1 MSHAQPIRSPST
13 PEAADTTPWWRVKM
27 LWLVLGGPIV
37 VVIASF
43 ITLGLAITHPDP
55 VLSTAPVPSA
65 DDAAD
70 GKAVMES
77 QLPAQQARNHAATVG
92 R

>member
-1 MSHAQPIRSPST
+1 MSNANPSLPSPRPAT
-13 PEAADTTPWWRVKM
+13 DTTPWWRVKM

-43 ITLGLAITHPDP
+43 VTLGLAITHPDP
-55 VLSTAPVPSA
+55 VLSTASRPSA

-70 GKAVMES
+70 GKAVS
-77 QLPAQQARNHAATVG
+77 DSHLPAQQARNHAATVG